1 MNKVLFD
8 IVLEQIRED
17 VQIGDFS
24 SIEELLQFVPEVYLR
39 GYLTE
44 EKQAQLYEMES
55 PR

>member
-1 MNKVLFD
+1 MRSPLID

-44 EKQAQLYEMES
+44 EKQAELYEMES